1 MTTFLAGVQRLHSES
16 GRSTAAP
23 TSVTGA
29 NDRHARLFNWY
40 ADAWNELQSERDWR
54 WMRATLDATLTVSD
68 QTYSG
73 TDLGATRFGR
83 WRKDDATYSPYV
95 YISGSPNAMWPM
107 AYWNL
112 DEFRA
117 RFIYRTWGASTPIA
131 WSFDEDNNL
140 LIGPQPAL
148 AYKLR
153 IEYWKEPS
161 SLTADADEPD
171 MPDRF
176 KWIVM
181 WRALQEVAKFDAAP
195 EVLDRAEKNYSVL
208 HHQLLLD
215 QGRLPY
221 L

>member
-1 MTTFLAGVQRLHSES
+1 MNYLQIVQRVHSES

-23 TSVTGA
+23 TSVVGA
-29 NDRHARLFNWY
+29 NDRHLRLFNWA
-40 ADAWNELQSERDWR
+40 ADAWRDLQGERDWR
-54 WMRATLDATLTVSD
+54 WMRNTLDATLTAGQ

-73 TDLGATRFGR
+73 ADLGATRFGR
-83 WRKDDATYSPYV
+83 WRKEDHDYSPYV
-95 YISGSPNAMWPM
+95 YVDGAPNAIWPM
-107 AYWNL
+107 TYWQL
-112 DEFRA
+112 DQMRA

-131 WSFDEDNNL
+131 WSYNEANEL

-161 SLTADADEPD
+161 ELAADDDTPD

-176 KWIVM
+176 HMLLV
-181 WRALQEVAKFDAAP
+181 WRALQDVANFDAAP
-195 EVLDRAEKNYSVL
+195 EVLARAEKNYGAL
-208 HHQLLLD
+208 KFALTMD
-215 QGRLPY
+215 QSRLPT

>member
-1 MTTFLAGVQRLHSES
+1 VNYLQIVQRVHSES

-23 TSVTGA
+23 TSVVGA
-29 NDRHARLFNWY
+29 NDRHLRLFNWV
-40 ADAWNELQSERDWR
+40 ADAWRDLQGERDWR
-54 WMRATLDATLTVSD
+54 WMRNTLDATLTAGQ

-73 TDLGATRFGR
+73 ADLGATRFGR
-83 WRKDDATYSPYV
+83 WRKEDHDYSPYV
-95 YISGSPNAMWPM
+95 YVDGAPNAIWPM
-107 AYWNL
+107 TYWQL
-112 DEFRA
+112 DQMRA

-131 WSFDEDNNL
+131 WSYNEANEL

-161 SLTADADEPD
+161 ELAADDDTPD

-176 KWIVM
+176 HMLLV
-181 WRALQEVAKFDAAP
+181 WRALQDVANFDAAP
-195 EVLDRAEKNYSVL
+195 EVLARAEKNYGAL
-208 HHQLLLD
+208 KFALTMD
-215 QGRLPY
+215 QSRLPT

>member
-1 MTTFLAGVQRLHSES
+1 MNYLQIVQRVHSES

-23 TSVTGA
+23 TSVVGA
-29 NDRHARLFNWY
+29 NDRHVRLFNWV
-40 ADAWNELQSERDWR
+40 ADAWRDLQGERDWR
-54 WMRATLDATLTVSD
+54 WMRNTLDATLTAGQ

-73 TDLGATRFGR
+73 ADLGATRFGR
-83 WRKDDATYSPYV
+83 WRKEDHDYSPYV
-95 YISGSPNAMWPM
+95 YVDGAPNAIWPM
-107 AYWNL
+107 TYWQL
-112 DEFRA
+112 DQMRA

-131 WSFDEDNNL
+131 WSYNEANEL

-161 SLTADADEPD
+161 ELAADDDTPD

-176 KWIVM
+176 HMLLV
-181 WRALQEVAKFDAAP
+181 WRALQDVANFDAAP
-195 EVLDRAEKNYSVL
+195 EVLARAEKNYGAL
-208 HHQLLLD
+208 KFALTMD
-215 QGRLPY
+215 QSRLPT

>member
-1 MTTFLAGVQRLHSES
+1 MNYLQIVQRVHSES

-23 TSVTGA
+23 TSVVGA
-29 NDRHARLFNWY
+29 NDRHLRLFNWV
-40 ADAWNELQSERDWR
+40 ADAWRDLQGERDWR
-54 WMRATLDATLTVSD
+54 WMRNTLDATLTAGQ

-73 TDLGATRFGR
+73 ADLGATRFGR
-83 WRKDDATYSPYV
+83 WRKEDHDYSPYV
-95 YISGSPNAMWPM
+95 YVDGAPNAIWPM
-107 AYWNL
+107 TYWQL
-112 DEFRA
+112 DQMRA

-131 WSFDEDNNL
+131 WSYNEANEL

-161 SLTADADEPD
+161 ELAADDDTPD

-176 KWIVM
+176 HMLLV
-181 WRALQEVAKFDAAP
+181 WRALQDVANFDAAP
-195 EVLDRAEKNYSVL
+195 EVLARAEKNYGAL
-208 HHQLLLD
+208 KFALTMD
-215 QGRLPY
+215 QSRLPT

>member
-1 MTTFLAGVQRLHSES
+1 MNYLQIVQRVHSES

-23 TSVTGA
+23 TSVVGA
-29 NDRHARLFNWY
+29 NDRHVRLFNWV
-40 ADAWNELQSERDWR
+40 ADAWRDLQGERDWR
-54 WMRATLDATLTVSD
+54 WMRNTLDAALTANQ

-73 TDLGATRFGR
+73 ADLGATRFGR
-83 WRKDDATYSPYV
+83 WRKEDHDYSPYV
-95 YISGSPNAMWPM
+95 YVDGAPNAMWPL
-107 AYWNL
+107 AFWQL
-112 DEFRA
+112 DQMRA

-131 WSFDEDNNL
+131 WSYNEANEL

-161 SLTADADEPD
+161 ELAADDDTPD

-176 KWIVM
+176 HMLLV
-181 WRALQEVAKFDAAP
+181 WRALQDVANFDAAP
-195 EVLDRAEKNYSVL
+195 EVLARAEKNYGAL
-208 HHQLLLD
+208 KFALTMD
-215 QGRLPY
+215 QSRLPT

>member
-1 MTTFLAGVQRLHSES
+1 MNYLQIVQRVHSES

-23 TSVTGA
+23 TSVVGA
-29 NDRHARLFNWY
+29 NDRHVRLFNWV
-40 ADAWNELQSERDWR
+40 ADAWRDLQGERDWR
-54 WMRATLDATLTVSD
+54 WMRNTLDAALTANQ

-73 TDLGATRFGR
+73 ADLGATRFGR
-83 WRKDDATYSPYV
+83 WRKEDHDYSPYV
-95 YISGSPNAMWPM
+95 YVDGAPNAIWPM
-107 AYWNL
+107 TYWQL
-112 DEFRA
+112 DQMRA

-131 WSFDEDNNL
+131 WSYNEANEL

-161 SLTADADEPD
+161 ELAADADTPD

-176 KWIVM
+176 HMLLVWA
-181 WRALQEVAKFDAAP
+181 ALQEVAKFDAAP
-195 EVLDRAEKNYSVL
+195 EVLARAEKNHGAL
-208 HHQLLLD
+208 KFALTMD
-215 QGRLPY
+215 QSRLPT